1 MFVAS
6 ERSTLMTPRRRG
18 DGRIGASADDEVTPE
33 WTSYRIDIPGTS
45 RHHAREGTILE
56 TVHHVVHVPTARR
69 ILEDNRLRAGLIYDE
84 SRLNRS
90 RMCVTWVSA
99 NTWAQGSIYGNVQL
113 SFAWSDL
120 IRDRRVYWVEAM
132 PDYSPPAYRLL
143 LTDRDLSASRYLTP
157 YDPASDKGPLR
168 ERDGVWYWNGT
179 YTSEFMIDSDLPLR
193 RCTGLA
199 FINHRPDRCRLNGS
213 SCTDRTAPPYRTGG
227 RVLAFLLG
235 NDLHAVDRVLKTPVA
250 PRRRR
255 PLSDAVD
262 VGIDGIL
269 RALGNKKSRF
279 AGGISRPASRQA
291 VLRGALALYGADCK
305 AEAQELISLLKSSDI
320 FEKALTEIINDHFG
334 ITDWTLF

>member
-1 MFVAS
+1 MFANTEPPTS
-6 ERSTLMTPRRRG
+6 AARRNRG
-18 DGRIGASADDEVTPE
+18 DDRGGVAARQAETPE
-33 WTSYRIDIPGTS
+33 WTSYRIRIPEATRRHS
-45 RHHAREGTILE
+45 RDGVILE

-99 NTWAQGSIYGNVQL
+99 NTWGPGSIYGNIQF

-132 PDYSPPAYRLL
+132 PDYSPRAYRLL
-143 LTDRDLSASRYLTP
+143 LTDRDLSASRHVTP
-157 YDPASDKGPLR
+157 YDPASDEGPLR
-168 ERDGVWYWNGT
+168 ERDGVWYWNDT
-179 YTSEFMIDSDLPLR
+179 YTSEFMIDADLPLR
-193 RCTGLA
+193 RCTGFA

-235 NDLHAVDRVLKTPVA
+235 NDLHGVDRVLKTPVA
-250 PRRRR
+250 PRRGR

-262 VGIDGIL
+262 VGIDGIM
-269 RALGNKKSRF
+269 RALGNNKSRF
-279 AGGISRPASRQA
+279 AGGIWRPTSRQA
-291 VLRGALALYGADCK
+291 VLRGALALYGADRK
-305 AEAQELISLLKSSDI
+305 AEGRKLISLLKSQEV
-320 FEKALTEIINDHFG
+320 FEKALTEIVNDHFG
-334 ITDWTLF
+334 INNWTLF